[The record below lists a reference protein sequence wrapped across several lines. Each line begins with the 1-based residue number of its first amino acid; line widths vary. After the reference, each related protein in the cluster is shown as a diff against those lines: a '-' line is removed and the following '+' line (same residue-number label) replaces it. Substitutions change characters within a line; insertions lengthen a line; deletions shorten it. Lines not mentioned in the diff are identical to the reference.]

1 MNRIDNSGMG
11 IAQLGR
17 DEDKFLAHVAPN
29 EMVVPPV
36 ITPETKSEKKVT
48 VIDGLRS

>member
-1 MNRIDNSGMG
+1 MNRTDNRMG

-29 EMVVPPV
+29 GMVVPPV
-36 ITPETKSEKKVT
+36 ITPETKSRIQKEMMS
-48 VIDGLRS
+48 LA